1 MEPCHYTREDWMQSE
16 EEGWMQPDLPL
27 EPESNFFL
35 GFFVGLAVSFV
46 LYTPA
51 VVFIAWWFLK

>member
-1 MEPCHYTREDWMQSE
+1 MEPCHYTRED
-16 EEGWMQPDLPL
+16 WMQPDLPL

-35 GFFVGLAVSFV
+35 GFFVGLAVAFV